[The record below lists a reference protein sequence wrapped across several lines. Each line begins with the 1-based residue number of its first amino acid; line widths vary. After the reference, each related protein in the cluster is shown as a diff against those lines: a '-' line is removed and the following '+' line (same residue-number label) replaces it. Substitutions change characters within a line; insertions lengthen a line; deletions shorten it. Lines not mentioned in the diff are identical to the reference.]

1 MQIDDWNR
9 MAVRTLLAD
18 AGRSLALLEVKNQGN
33 REVVRDAVAD
43 ARRNYF
49 DFVRRGRPLIM
60 SDDDQVA
67 FRKALDHLTGGATAG
82 PAFDDDIAG
91 ASSLGTV
98 GSPQT

>member
-18 AGRSLALLEVKNQGN
+18 AGRTLALLEVENVGGNQ
-33 REVVRDAVAD
+33 EVVRDATAA

-60 SDDDQVA
+60 SVDDQVA
-67 FRKALDHLTGGATAG
+67 FQKALDHLTDTGIRRSC
-82 PAFDDDIAG
+82 F
-91 ASSLGTV
+91 
-98 GSPQT
+98 QR